1 MKFQNKLKRIIL
13 EDDYKIH
20 MVGLVSKYSLE
31 KRNFQY
37 CTLNSIIKLQ
47 DSHIYMTWK
56 NPPIWHKYSWDK
68 KCMDWDTYFHRT

>member
-31 KRNFQY
+31 KRNF
-37 CTLNSIIKLQ
+37 
-47 DSHIYMTWK
+47 
-56 NPPIWHKYSWDK
+56 
-68 KCMDWDTYFHRT
+68 